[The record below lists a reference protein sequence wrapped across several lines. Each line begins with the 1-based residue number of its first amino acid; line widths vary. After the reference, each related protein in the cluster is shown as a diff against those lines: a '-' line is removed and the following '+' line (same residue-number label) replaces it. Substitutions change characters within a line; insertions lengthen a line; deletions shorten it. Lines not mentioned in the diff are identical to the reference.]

1 MFDDQRVNI
10 MLRSKPTLSDDQINA
25 LEAHL
30 AGTLRPVTPPN
41 EVVQRLRERIRF
53 PQPEQIVSRLRD
65 WERMFFVFGGVMSGM
80 LVLITL
86 ARAFY
91 YLVGRKQM

>member
-1 MFDDQRVNI
+1 MWKSRT
-10 MLRSKPTLSDDQINA
+10 TLSDDQINA

-53 PQPEQIVSRLRD
+53 PQSDEIVLRLRD

-91 YLVGRKQM
+91 YLVGRRHM

>member
-1 MFDDQRVNI
+1 MWK
-10 MLRSKPTLSDDQINA
+10 SKTTLSDDQINA

-53 PQPEQIVSRLRD
+53 PQTDEIVLRLRD

-91 YLVGRKQM
+91 YLVGRKHM

>member
-1 MFDDQRVNI
+1 MWK
-10 MLRSKPTLSDDQINA
+10 SKTTLSDDQINA

-53 PQPEQIVSRLRD
+53 PQTDEIVLRLRD

-91 YLVGRKQM
+91 YLFGRRHM